1 MEIELANELY
11 VLKRLIDSDQRVLAL
26 NRIEDKLENNREVQS
41 RAYEKD
47 MRAISY
53 EDALKYYADDSPE
66 TEEAQ
71 KELYF
76 AKKRMDELP
85 ISREYYAA
93 YKEVRTLYEFINR
106 TLFSDINKKVHH
118 CD

>member
-1 MEIELANELY
+1 MEIELVNELY
-11 VLKRLIDSDQRVLAL
+11 ILKRLIDSDQRVLLL
-26 NRIEDKLENNREVQS
+26 NRIEKKLENDCEAQS
-41 RAYEKD
+41 KAYEKD
-47 MRAISY
+47 MRSISY
-53 EDALKYYADDSPE
+53 DDALKYYSDHSPE
-66 TEEAQ
+66 VEEAQ

-93 YKEVRTLYEFINR
+93 YKEVRILYELINH
-106 TLFSDINKKVHH
+106 TLFSDINRKVHH

>member
-1 MEIELANELY
+1 MEIELADELY
-11 VLKRLIDSDQRVLAL
+11 ALKRLIDSDQRVLTL
-26 NRIEDKLENNREVQS
+26 NRIENKLENDREAQS

-53 EDALKYYADDSPE
+53 EDALKHCADGSLE
-66 TEEAQ
+66 AKEAQ

-93 YKEVRTLYEFINR
+93 YKEVRMLYESINHA
-106 TLFSDINKKVHH
+106 LFSDINKKVHL